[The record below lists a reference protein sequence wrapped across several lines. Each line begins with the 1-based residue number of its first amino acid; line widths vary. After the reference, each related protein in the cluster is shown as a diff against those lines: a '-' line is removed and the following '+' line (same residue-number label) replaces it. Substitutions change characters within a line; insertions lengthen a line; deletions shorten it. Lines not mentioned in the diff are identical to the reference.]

1 MLSSLFNILRL
12 NAFASCCRNWTDYR
26 GKLLIGCAVVV
37 GCHGFSIC
45 ISQEQASVSMG
56 ERPFVVV
63 KLANPTFRTVHS
75 TVEIG
80 SIQRGSTTTIPFRF
94 ENNLGGDVAFKKV
107 VVQCACT
114 GAKIPEET
122 IRSGETV
129 DGAVN
134 LDVSKGYR
142 GLSKTFSFEVIS
154 VGSVERILVDL
165 KASITGVVAFSQ
177 DHYTT
182 SVDVASLQSG
192 KPTKLTIPVI
202 ASSEMDL
209 SDAVA
214 SVSGSLV
221 EKSGKSVAVEYK
233 SFREKSS
240 IEGVVG
246 SVEVQIAPGALV
258 SESEYF
264 TVELKSSHFPMQT
277 VPVVVRK
284 KLPVTLI
291 PETLYFS
298 STDLENIQAIGLVR
312 VANDLDGSSLKL
324 ISAKLETG
332 EELTASIA
340 VGNRSARLE
349 FTCSK
354 ENAIKL
360 KNSTKNLEVLVEC
373 EGKQY
378 LIHSKCRFQW

>member
-1 MLSSLFNILRL
+1 MLSFPFNVLRL
-12 NAFASCCRNWTDYR
+12 SAFASCCRKWTAYR
-26 GKLLIGCAVVV
+26 AKLLIVCFVVAGSNGSSV
-37 GCHGFSIC
+37 CMG
-45 ISQEQASVSMG
+45 QEKGSVSIE

-63 KLANPTFRTVHS
+63 NLANPTFRTAHS

-80 SIQRGSTTTIPFRF
+80 SIQRGRTTTIPLRF
-94 ENNLGGDVAFKKV
+94 ENNLGSDVAFKKV
-107 VVQCACT
+107 IVQCACT

-122 IRSGETV
+122 LRSGGTI
-129 DGAVN
+129 DGAVS

-142 GLSKTFSFEVIS
+142 GLSKVFSFEVTS
-154 VGSVERILVDL
+154 VGSVERVLVDL
-165 KASITGVVAFSQ
+165 KANISGVVAFSQ
-177 DHYTT
+177 DHYAA
-182 SVDVASLQSG
+182 SVEVASLQLG
-192 KPTKLTIPVI
+192 KPTKITIPVI

-209 SDAVA
+209 NDAFA
-214 SVSGSLV
+214 SVSGPLV

-233 SFREKSS
+233 SCREKSS

-246 SVEVQIAPGALV
+246 SVEVQIAPEALV
-258 SESEYF
+258 SDSEYF
-264 TVELKSSHFPMQT
+264 TVELKSDNFPIQT

-284 KLPVTLI
+284 KLPVVLI

-312 VANDLDGSSLKL
+312 VANNLDGSSLKL

-332 EELTASIA
+332 EELKTSI
-340 VGNRSARLE
+340 VVSNRSARLE
-349 FTCSK
+349 ITCSK
-354 ENAIKL
+354 EDATKL
-360 KNSTKNLEVLVEC
+360 KDSTKNLEVLVEC